1 LPKTFKSEGI
11 IFRCLKYSETSL
23 IMDIYTQEYGLG
35 SYIVSGV
42 RKAKSSTLN
51 VYRPMNIID
60 LVAYMPGESLARV
73 KEATHAVHYDQLD
86 RDVIRASIG
95 TFFVDLLKN
104 SIKEKERNDALYAY
118 MRETLVAL
126 DSATQLANL
135 PILFCLQLSVHL
147 GFQVMD
153 NYNAEYRFFDLQV
166 GQYIQ
171 TAESSKYALNDMLSE
186 ALHNLM
192 QDPQAKLD
200 KLSRRLLLD
209 AMMNYYKYHIEGFT
223 DLRSLPVL
231 RSILS

>member
-1 LPKTFKSEGI
+1 
-11 IFRCLKYSETSL
+11 
-23 IMDIYTQEYGLG
+23 MDIYTQEYGLG

-60 LVAYMPGESLARV
+60 LVAYMPGESLSRV
-73 KEATHAVHYDQLD
+73 KEAAHAVHYDQLD

-118 MRETLVAL
+118 MRETLVSL

-135 PILFCLQLSVHL
+135 PILFCLQLSMHL

-153 NYNAEYRFFDLQV
+153 NYDEVYRFFDLQV
-166 GQYIQ
+166 GQYIPNE
-171 TAESSKYALNDMLSE
+171 ESSKYALNDVLSE
-186 ALHNLM
+186 ALHKLM
-192 QDPQAKLD
+192 QDPQSKLD

-209 AMMNYYKYHIEGFT
+209 AMMNYYRYHIEGFT